1 MARYTGPVCRFCR
14 REGLKLFL
22 KADRCFTDKCS
33 FERNQY
39 PPGQHGQGRRMR
51 ASDYGLQLREKQKV
65 KRIYGLLEK
74 QFRAYYTE
82 AARRKGNTG
91 ETLLALLE
99 NRLDSSAY
107 RLGFGG
113 SRSETRQLIS
123 HGHITINGKKV
134 DIPSYQMRK
143 GDVIAV
149 REKSQKI
156 QRVVDSLEQAV
167 NRPQMSWLEL
177 DKEKFS
183 GTVAGWPIRE
193 ELTMPIK
200 ENLIVELYSR

>member
-1 MARYTGPVCRFCR
+1 MARHTGPVCRFCR

-39 PPGQHGQGRRMR
+39 PPGQHGQNRRLR
-51 ASDYGLQLREKQKV
+51 VSEYGQQLREKQKV
-65 KRIYGLLEK
+65 KRVYGLLEK
-74 QFRAYYTE
+74 QFRSYYKQ
-82 AARRKGNTG
+82 AARKQGNTG
-91 ETLLALLE
+91 ETLIALLE
-99 NRLDSSAY
+99 NRLDSTAF

-113 SRSETRQLIS
+113 SRSESRQIVR
-123 HGHITINGKKV
+123 HGHITVNNKKV
-134 DIPSYQMRK
+134 NIPSYQVKK

-149 REKSQKI
+149 CEKSQKI
-156 QRVVDSLEQAV
+156 QRIIDSLEQAL

-177 DKEKFS
+177 DKDNFS
-183 GTVAGWPIRE
+183 GNVLGWPVRA
-193 ELTMPIK
+193 ELTLPIQ

>member
-39 PPGQHGQGRRMR
+39 PPGQHGQARRQR

-74 QFRAYYTE
+74 
-82 AARRKGNTG
+82 
-91 ETLLALLE
+91 
-99 NRLDSSAY
+99 
-107 RLGFGG
+107 
-113 SRSETRQLIS
+113 
-123 HGHITINGKKV
+123 V
-134 DIPSYQMRK
+134 DIPSYQLRK
-143 GDVIAV
+143 GDVLAV

-156 QRVVDSLEQAV
+156 QRVVDSLEQAL

-177 DKEKFS
+177 DKDNFS
-183 GTVAGWPIRE
+183 GTVAGWPVRE
-193 ELTMPIK
+193 ELTLPIQ